1 MASAVPSRGGASCAC
16 ERTWRVS
23 TCRKRGG
30 VQVAIDDVST
40 GEIVRRLDELK
51 ADVRDMSRGY
61 VRTEL
66 WLEQRGETGRRI
78 GDIEKDMGE
87 MKAHLQK
94 EIDATRASIET
105 IKVETDRRYRTTVN
119 LALGAFLSF
128 LGGAALMLIQ
138 LVAK

>member
-1 MASAVPSRGGASCAC
+1 M
-16 ERTWRVS
+16 
-23 TCRKRGG
+23 
-30 VQVAIDDVST
+30 AIDDVST